1 MVSTAYSA
9 CLDPDGTSKRKPVFY
24 HATGDILYH
33 YVYTDPGSG
42 QTPYYT
48 VEVDYTK
55 AYHYKSTMDS
65 SRNQDNIATIEK
77 SFSGDNNGYGPGT
90 NGWMVDENEALAMVG
105 EFKNDSLVSIKS
117 GAIQNLLKQ
126 NVAIVI
132 EQPVIYNE
140 LTNETWGFCD
150 LYATTKGE
158 KVDPED
164 PNSGYSYNYSDL
176 VKLDTDKIY
185 SYFGATFQADMDA
198 RKTAAGLEVVI
209 LSSE

>member
-1 MVSTAYSA
+1 M
-9 CLDPDGTSKRKPVFY
+9 
-24 HATGDILYH
+24 LYH
-33 YVYTDPGSG
+33 FVYTDPGSG
-42 QTPYYT
+42 QTPYYI
-48 VEVDYTK
+48 VEVNYTK
-55 AYHYKSTMDS
+55 NYHYKSTMDS
-65 SRNQDNIATIEK
+65 SRDQENITTIAE
-77 SFSGDNNGYGPGT
+77 SFSGDNNGYPPGT
-90 NGWMVDENEALAMVG
+90 NEWMVDESEALDKVG
-105 EFKNDSLVSIKS
+105 AFQNDVHISIKS
-117 GAIQNLLKQ
+117 GPIQSLLKQ